1 MCSRMSLF
9 DILART
15 IRLVLTFSYICG
27 EVKGIVC
34 YPEDDTCWFFARFK
48 KLNRLSHLPVK

>member
-1 MCSRMSLF
+1 MCFRMSLF
-9 DILART
+9 DILVRT

-34 YPEDDTCWFFARFK
+34 YFK
-48 KLNRLSHLPVK
+48 MTLGFLTVEPLPPAC